1 MQLKTFEHDGVRIV
15 ECVDSITRIEDAMDL
30 VAACFEH
37 DAERVLLESRV
48 LPAAFFD
55 LSSGF
60 AGEFLQKF
68 SNYRIRLAAVFPS
81 EDGYSDRF
89 REFLLE
95 ARRGSHFRVFASRS
109 EAETWLTSES

>member
-1 MQLKTFEHDGVRIV
+1 
-15 ECVDSITRIEDAMDL
+15 MDL

-37 DAERVLLESRV
+37 DAERVLLESHV

-68 SNYRIRLAAVFPS
+68 SNYRIRLGAVFPS
-81 EDGYSDRF
+81 KDGYSERF

-95 ARRGSHFRVFASRS
+95 ARRGRGFRVFSSRP
-109 EAETWLTSES
+109 EAEAWLISE

>member
-1 MQLKTFEHDGVRIV
+1 MHLKTFDHHGVQIV
-15 ECVDSITRIEDAMDL
+15 ECVDAITRVEDAMDL

-37 DAERVLLESRV
+37 DAQRVLLESRV
-48 LPAAFFD
+48 LPTAFFD
-55 LSSGF
+55 LRSGF

-68 SNYRIRLAAVFPS
+68 SNYRIKLAAVFAS

-95 ARRGSHFRVFASRS
+95 ARRGRGFRVFASRP
-109 EAETWLTSES
+109 EAEAWLISE

>member
-1 MQLKTFEHDGVRIV
+1 MQLKTFDHNGVHVV
-15 ECVDSITRIEDAMDL
+15 ECTDSITRVEDTMDL

-48 LPAAFFD
+48 LPATFFD
-55 LSSGF
+55 LSTGF

-68 SNYRIRLAAVFPS
+68 SNYRIKLAAVFPS
-81 EDGYSDRF
+81 EDGYTDRF

-95 ARRGSHFRVFASRS
+95 ARRGSHFRVFASRP
-109 EAETWLTSES
+109 EAEAWLATD